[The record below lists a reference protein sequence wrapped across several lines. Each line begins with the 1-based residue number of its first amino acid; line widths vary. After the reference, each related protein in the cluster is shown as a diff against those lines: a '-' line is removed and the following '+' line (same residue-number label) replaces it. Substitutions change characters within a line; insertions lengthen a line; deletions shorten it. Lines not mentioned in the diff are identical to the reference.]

1 MAMGPVGLYHP
12 PACFCAGKRSMP
24 FYEYECTNCKFY
36 VEALQK
42 VSEPPLKQ
50 CPSCKKQTLKKLVS
64 APVFRLKGGGWYE
77 TDFKSDQEGK
87 RNLAA
92 GEEAAEAPATDKA
105 ADDKAKPA
113 EAAQNADKHADK
125 HADKKPAAAASKQ
138 TKRKTAA
145 RPAAR
150 SSKAHSKA
158 KSKTVKRASKR
169 RR

>member
-1 MAMGPVGLYHP
+1 
-12 PACFCAGKRSMP
+12 MP

-42 VSEPPLKQ
+42 ISDPPIRK
-50 CPSCKKQTLKKLVS
+50 CPSCKKQTMKRLVS

-92 GEEAAEAPATDKA
+92 GEEAAETPATEKA

-113 EAAQNADKHADK
+113 EAAPNADKSADK
-125 HADKKPAAAASKQ
+125 SAAKKPAAGTSKHA
-138 TKRKTAA
+138 KRKTAA

-150 SSKAHSKA
+150 SSKAHSKP
-158 KSKTVKRASKR
+158 KSKTVKRAAKR